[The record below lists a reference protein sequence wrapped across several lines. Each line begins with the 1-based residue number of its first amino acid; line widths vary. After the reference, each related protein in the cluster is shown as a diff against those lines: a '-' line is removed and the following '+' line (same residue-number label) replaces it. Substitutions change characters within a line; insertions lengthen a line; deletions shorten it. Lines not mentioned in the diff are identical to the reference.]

1 MKVALLQALAAS
13 CLLASTATAQ
23 QYGGNARF
31 QTVVYRPQQIVQ
43 LDAAVGYQLGIEFA
57 PDEKIESVA
66 LGDSSAW
73 QVVTSERGNHLFLKP
88 SQSGVV
94 TNMTVITDTRSYY
107 FDLVSYPGL
116 LPTTAY
122 TVRFTYPKPVAG
134 PGTADAASAS
144 NAERRYHLRG
154 DKALWPQGISD
165 DGVKTFIE
173 WPADASL
180 PAVYAVEGNRERLVN
195 GMMRDGVFVIDA
207 VATRL
212 VFRID
217 RRKARADRLPEGKK
231 P

>member
-1 MKVALLQALAAS
+1 MKGAVLHILTAS

-23 QYGGNARF
+23 QYGGNSRF
-31 QTVVYRPQQIVQ
+31 QTIEYRPQQVVQ

-66 LGDSSAW
+66 LGDSAAW
-73 QVVTSERGNHLFLKP
+73 QVVTSQRGNHLFLKP

-122 TVRFTYPKPVAG
+122 TVRFTYSKPVTG
-134 PGTADAASAS
+134 PGMMDAASTGK
-144 NAERRYHLRG
+144 AEHRYRLRG
-154 DKALWPQGISD
+154 DKSLWPQGISD
-165 DGVKTFIE
+165 DGAKTYIE
-173 WPADASL
+173 WPATAAL
-180 PAVYAVEGNRERLVN
+180 PAVYAVEGKRELLVN

-207 VATRL
+207 VASRL

-217 RRKARADRLPEGKK
+217 RRMARADRLPDGKK
-231 P
+231 R